1 VGVADDKTKAGF
13 DHFEQIKYLSHNF
26 QLFRAAN
33 VFLKEDQMTWHK
45 VIIAAIL
52 ALPLE
57 RLGNAQ
63 EKKLE
68 PLIVSYSSFT
78 GNRAPLWIAKE
89 LGLYEKYGLDVK
101 LVSIAAGSVSLTALL
116 AGNVHLTTDS
126 SSGVVGAVAR
136 GAPIVTVSTNG
147 ALPYQLVAL
156 PTIKSPA
163 ELKGKIVGS
172 SRIGA
177 GTDFLLRRILAK
189 LGLMAGKDVLLIPT
203 GVSESDKRIQLMF
216 QGKIDATIGESD
228 KVFQF
233 QELGGQKLSVLGGPK
248 DFGVPAPGSEIT
260 TTRQM
265 LKELRPRL
273 KAFFMA
279 YSDAIAAGR
288 RNKELAYQVFRKYMR
303 VDNPKLLDFTYR
315 VQFLEA
321 IPAKP
326 YPRDDAVQASIED
339 LKESTPKLEG
349 MKVGDFLDAS
359 LIKEIDNEGFFT
371 KLGRP

>member
-1 VGVADDKTKAGF
+1 MAW
-13 DHFEQIKYLSHNF
+13 
-26 QLFRAAN
+26 RN
-33 VFLKEDQMTWHK
+33 V
-45 VIIAAIL
+45 VIALML

-57 RLGNAQ
+57 RSGAAQ

-68 PLIVSYSSFT
+68 PLIVSYSSLT
-78 GNRAPLWIAKE
+78 GNRAPFWIAKE

-126 SSGVVGAVAR
+126 SSGVVSAVAR

-177 GTDFLLRRILAK
+177 GTDYLLRRILAK
-189 LGLMAGKDVLLIPT
+189 LGLTVGKDVSLIPT

-233 QELGGQKLSVLGGPK
+233 AELGGQKLSVLGEPK
-248 DFGVPAPGSEIT
+248 DFGVPAPGSEIN
-260 TTRQM
+260 TTRQI

-279 YSDAIAAGR
+279 YSEAIATGR
-288 RNKELAYQVFRKYMR
+288 RNKELTYQVFRKYMR
-303 VDNPKLLDFTYR
+303 VENPKLLDFTYR

-326 YPRDDAVQASIED
+326 FPREDAVQASIED

-349 MKVGDFLDAS
+349 MKITDFLDAS
-359 LIKEIDNEGFFT
+359 LIKEIDNDGFYT
-371 KLGRP
+371 KLARP

>member
-1 VGVADDKTKAGF
+1 MVWRKF
-13 DHFEQIKYLSHNF
+13 
-26 QLFRAAN
+26 
-33 VFLKEDQMTWHK
+33 
-45 VIIAAIL
+45 VIAVMS
-52 ALPLE
+52 ALTLT
-57 RLGNAQ
+57 GISKAQ

-68 PLIVSYSSFT
+68 PLIVAYSSFT
-78 GNRAPLWIAKE
+78 GNRAPYWIAKE

-101 LVSIAAGSVSLTALL
+101 LVNIAAGSISLTALL

-126 SSGVVGAVAR
+126 SSTVVGAVAR
-136 GAPIVTVSTNG
+136 GAPVVTVSTNG
-147 ALPYQLVAL
+147 ALPYQLIAVPSIRSA
-156 PTIKSPA
+156 A
-163 ELKGKIVGS
+163 ELRGKIVGS

-189 LGLMAGKDVLLIPT
+189 LGFVLGKDVSLIPT

-233 QELGGQKLSVLGGPK
+233 AELGGQKISVLGEPK
-248 DFGVPAPGSEIT
+248 DFGVPAPGSEIN
-260 TTRQM
+260 TTRQT

-279 YSDAIAAGR
+279 YSEAIAIGR
-288 RNKELAYQVFRKYMR
+288 KNKEVAYQVFRKNMR
-303 VDNPKLLDFTYR
+303 VDDPRLLEFTYK

-326 YPRDDAVQASIED
+326 YPREDAIQASIED
-339 LKESTPKLEG
+339 LRESTPKLEI
-349 MKVGDFLDAS
+349 MKVADFLDAS
-359 LIKEIDNEGFFT
+359 IIREIDNEGFFT
-371 KLGRP
+371 RIGK

>member
-1 VGVADDKTKAGF
+1 MVWRNLVIVLIALSLAG
-13 DHFEQIKYLSHNF
+13 I
-26 QLFRAAN
+26 
-33 VFLKEDQMTWHK
+33 
-45 VIIAAIL
+45 
-52 ALPLE
+52 
-57 RLGNAQ
+57 GNAQ

-147 ALPYQLVAL
+147 ALPYQLIAL
-156 PTIKSPA
+156 PSIKSPT

-189 LGLMAGKDVLLIPT
+189 LGFILGKDVSLVPT

-233 QELGGQKLSVLGGPK
+233 AELGGQKISVLGEPK
-248 DFGVPAPGSEIT
+248 DFGVTSPGSEIN
-260 TTRQM
+260 TTRQF

-279 YSDAIAAGR
+279 YSEAIAAGR
-288 RNKELAYQVFRKYMR
+288 KNKELTYQVFRKYMR
-303 VDNPKLLDFTYR
+303 VENPRLLDFTYR
-315 VQFLEA
+315 VQFLDA

-326 YPRDDAVQASIED
+326 YPREDAIQASIED

-349 MKVGDFLDAS
+349 MKATDFFDAS
-359 LIKEIDNEGFFT
+359 LIKEIDNDGFFT
-371 KLGRP
+371 RLGKP

>member
-1 VGVADDKTKAGF
+1 MLRR
-13 DHFEQIKYLSHNF
+13 ILS
-26 QLFRAAN
+26 
-33 VFLKEDQMTWHK
+33 
-45 VIIAAIL
+45 I
-52 ALPLE
+52 ALPLT
-57 RLGNAQ
+57 LLSWGLSKAQ

-78 GNRAPLWIAKE
+78 GNRAPFWIAKE

-126 SSGVVGAVAR
+126 SAGVVSAGVR

-147 ALPYQLVAL
+147 ALPYQLIAL
-156 PTIKSPA
+156 PTIKSPG
-163 ELKGKIVGS
+163 ELRGKVVGS

-177 GTDFLLRRILAK
+177 GTDFLLRRILSK
-189 LGLMAGKDVLLIPT
+189 LGLVPGKDVSLIPT
-203 GVSESDKRIQLMF
+203 GVSESEKRIQLMF

-233 QELGGQKLSVLGGPK
+233 NELGGQRISVLGEPK
-248 DFGVPAPGSEIT
+248 DFGVPAPGSEINS
-260 TTRQM
+260 TRQAIR
-265 LKELRPRL
+265 ELHPRL

-279 YSDAIAAGR
+279 YSEAIATGR
-288 RNKELAYQVFRKYMR
+288 KNREVTYQVFRKYMR
-303 VDNPKLLDFTYR
+303 IDNLKLLDFTYR

-326 YPRDDAVQASIED
+326 YPREDAIQASIED
-339 LKESTPKLEG
+339 LKSTIPKLDG
-349 MKVGDFLDAS
+349 MKVSDFMDAS
-359 LIKEIDNEGFFT
+359 LIRDIDNEGFFT
-371 KLGRP
+371 RLEKQ

>member
-1 VGVADDKTKAGF
+1 MLRRILLIA
-13 DHFEQIKYLSHNF
+13 LS
-26 QLFRAAN
+26 LT
-33 VFLKEDQMTWHK
+33 LSSWG
-45 VIIAAIL
+45 
-52 ALPLE
+52 
-57 RLGNAQ
+57 LGNAQ

-126 SSGVVGAVAR
+126 SAGVVSAGAR

-147 ALPYQLVAL
+147 ALPYQLIAL
-156 PTIKSPA
+156 PSIKSPV
-163 ELKGKIVGS
+163 ELKGKVVGS

-177 GTDFLLRRILAK
+177 GTDFLLRRILSK
-189 LGLMAGKDVLLIPT
+189 LGLVPGKDVSLIPT
-203 GVSESDKRIQLMF
+203 GVSESEKRIQLMF

-233 QELGGQKLSVLGGPK
+233 NELGGQRISVLGEPK
-248 DFGVPAPGSEIT
+248 DFGVPALGSEINS
-260 TTRQM
+260 TRQVI
-265 LKELRPRL
+265 KELHPRL
-273 KAFFMA
+273 KAFFTA
-279 YSDAIAAGR
+279 YSEAIAAGR
-288 RNKELAYQVFRKYMR
+288 KNRELTYQVFRKYMR
-303 VDNPKLLDFTYR
+303 IDNPKLLDFTYR

-326 YPRDDAVQASIED
+326 YPREDAIQASIED
-339 LKESTPKLEG
+339 LKSTIPRLEG
-349 MKVGDFLDAS
+349 MKVSDFMDAS
-359 LIKEIDNEGFFT
+359 LIKEIENEWFFVQLE
-371 KLGRP
+371 KQ

>member
-1 VGVADDKTKAGF
+1 M
-13 DHFEQIKYLSHNF
+13 LS
-26 QLFRAAN
+26 
-33 VFLKEDQMTWHK
+33 WG
-45 VIIAAIL
+45 
-52 ALPLE
+52 
-57 RLGNAQ
+57 LGNAQ

-78 GNRAPLWIAKE
+78 GNRAPFWIAKE

-126 SSGVVGAVAR
+126 SAGIVSAGAR
-136 GAPIVTVSTNG
+136 GAPVVTVSTNG
-147 ALPYQLVAL
+147 ALPYQLIAL
-156 PTIKSPA
+156 PSTKSPV
-163 ELKGKIVGS
+163 ELRGKVVGS

-177 GTDFLLRRILAK
+177 GTDFLLRRILSK
-189 LGLMAGKDVLLIPT
+189 LGLVPGKDVSLIPT
-203 GVSESDKRIQLMF
+203 GVSESEKRIQLMF

-233 QELGGQKLSVLGGPK
+233 AELGGQKLSVLGEPK
-248 DFGVPAPGSEIT
+248 DFGVPSPGSEIN
-260 TTRQM
+260 TTRQ
-265 LKELRPRL
+265 LLRELRPRL

-279 YSDAIAAGR
+279 YSEAIATGR
-288 RNKELAYQVFRKYMR
+288 KNRELVYQIFRKYLR

-326 YPRDDAVQASIED
+326 YPREDAIQASIED
-339 LKESTPKLEG
+339 LRDTIPKLEG
-349 MKVGDFLDAS
+349 MKASDFIDAS
-359 LIKEIDNEGFFT
+359 LIREIDNDGFFARLE
-371 KLGRP
+371 KQ

>member
-1 VGVADDKTKAGF
+1 MLRCIVS
-13 DHFEQIKYLSHNF
+13 I
-26 QLFRAAN
+26 
-33 VFLKEDQMTWHK
+33 
-45 VIIAAIL
+45 
-52 ALPLE
+52 ALPLTFLSWE
-57 RLGNAQ
+57 LGTAQ

-78 GNRAPLWIAKE
+78 GNRAPFWIAKE

-126 SSGVVGAVAR
+126 SAGVVSAGVR

-147 ALPYQLVAL
+147 ALPYQLIAL
-156 PTIKSPA
+156 PTIKSPG
-163 ELKGKIVGS
+163 ELRGKVVGS

-177 GTDFLLRRILAK
+177 GTDFLLRRILSK
-189 LGLMAGKDVLLIPT
+189 VGLVPGKDVSLIPT
-203 GVSESDKRIQLMF
+203 GVSESEKRIQLMF

-233 QELGGQKLSVLGGPK
+233 AELGGQKLSVLGEPK
-248 DFGVPAPGSEIT
+248 DFGVPSPGSEIN
-260 TTRQM
+260 TTRQI
-265 LKELRPRL
+265 LRDLRPRL

-279 YSDAIAAGR
+279 YSEAIATGR
-288 RNKELAYQVFRKYMR
+288 KNRELVYQIFRKYMR

-315 VQFLEA
+315 VQFVEA

-326 YPRDDAVQASIED
+326 YPREDAIQASIED
-339 LKESTPKLEG
+339 LRDTIPKLEG
-349 MKVGDFLDAS
+349 MKASDFIDAS
-359 LIKEIDNEGFFT
+359 LIREIDNDGFFARLE
-371 KLGRP
+371 KQ

>member
-1 VGVADDKTKAGF
+1 MVWRNLVIALIALSLAG
-13 DHFEQIKYLSHNF
+13 I
-26 QLFRAAN
+26 
-33 VFLKEDQMTWHK
+33 
-45 VIIAAIL
+45 
-52 ALPLE
+52 
-57 RLGNAQ
+57 GNAQ

-126 SSGVVGAVAR
+126 SSGVVSAVAR

-147 ALPYQLVAL
+147 ALPYQLIAL
-156 PTIKSPA
+156 PSIKSPA

-189 LGLMAGKDVLLIPT
+189 LGFIVGKDVSLIPT

-233 QELGGQKLSVLGGPK
+233 AELGGQKISVLGEPK
-248 DFGVPAPGSEIT
+248 DFGVPSPGSEIN
-260 TTRQM
+260 TTRQF

-279 YSDAIAAGR
+279 YGEAIAAGR
-288 RNKELAYQVFRKYMR
+288 KNKELTYQVFRKYMR
-303 VDNPKLLDFTYR
+303 VENPKLLDFTHR
-315 VQFLEA
+315 VQFLDA

-326 YPRDDAVQASIED
+326 YPREDAIQASIED

-349 MKVGDFLDAS
+349 MKATDFFDAS
-359 LIKEIDNEGFFT
+359 LIKEIDNDGFFT
-371 KLGRP
+371 RLGKP

>member
-1 VGVADDKTKAGF
+1 MVWRN
-13 DHFEQIKYLSHNF
+13 L
-26 QLFRAAN
+26 
-33 VFLKEDQMTWHK
+33 
-45 VIIAAIL
+45 VIVPLL
-52 ALPLE
+52 ALSLA
-57 RLGNAQ
+57 GIGKAQ

-136 GAPIVTVSTNG
+136 GAPIVTVSTNR
-147 ALPYQLVAL
+147 ALPYQLIAL
-156 PTIKSPA
+156 PSIKSPT

-189 LGLMAGKDVLLIPT
+189 LGFIVGKDVSLIPT

-233 QELGGQKLSVLGGPK
+233 AELGGQKISVLGEPK
-248 DFGVPAPGSEIT
+248 DFGVPSPGSEIN
-260 TTRQM
+260 TTRQF

-279 YSDAIAAGR
+279 YSEAIAAGR
-288 RNKELAYQVFRKYMR
+288 KNKELTYQVFRKYMR
-303 VDNPKLLDFTYR
+303 VENPKLLDFTYR
-315 VQFLEA
+315 VQFLDA

-326 YPRDDAVQASIED
+326 YPREDAIQASIED

-349 MKVGDFLDAS
+349 MKATDFFDAS
-359 LIKEIDNEGFFT
+359 LIKEIDNDGFFT
-371 KLGRP
+371 RLGKP